1 MQKTDDKA
9 DPPTCKLG
17 PSDLVDFNL
26 LICDLGPSDLV
37 VSNLLICGLG
47 RTS

>member
-9 DPPTCKLG
+9 VPSTCKLG
-17 PSDLVDFNL
+17 PSDLVDSILF
-26 LICDLGPSDLV
+26 ICDLGPSDLV
-37 VSNLLICGLG
+37 DSNLLICGLG